1 MPTDTEDVR
10 VVKVAHLP
18 DTERLLHIQKQPG
31 ILAVLAFY
39 EGFPVSSTGNGD
51 FEQIAAVAEDFL
63 RSGKKT
69 ARDMKMGTLGQITL
83 EAGEKKC
90 IIVPCG
96 DLFLC
101 MVTRADVNLGL
112 IRLAVRTLQAGER

>member
-1 MPTDTEDVR
+1 MPTDTEDAR
-10 VVKVAHLP
+10 VARVTHLP
-18 DTERLLHIQKQPG
+18 DTERLLHIQNQPG

-39 EGFPVSSTGNGD
+39 EGFPVSSTGTGD

-69 ARDMKMGTLGQITL
+69 ARDMKMGALEQITL

-90 IIVPCG
+90 VIVPCG

-101 MVTRADVNLGL
+101 IVTLAEVNLGL
-112 IRLAVRTLQAGER
+112 VRLAIRALQAG